1 MRLNTEVTDGHGTEH
16 LDALTLHDVLQ
27 DRIEQV
33 PAAALFVLIGG
44 EPRTQWLPG
53 TVQTDHGYILTGR
66 DVMRDGVAG
75 AGWPLDRAPLP
86 LETSIPGVFAVG
98 DARYRSLKRVASAVG
113 DGATAVRLA
122 HEYLAAKTGAHAG

>member
-1 MRLNTEVTDGHGTEH
+1 MLVRGDSLARSMSEYLIREIEVTPNLAVRLNTEVTDGHGTEH

-66 DVMRDGVAG
+66 DVVRDGVAG

-86 LETSIPGVFAVG
+86 L
-98 DARYRSLKRVASAVG
+98 
-113 DGATAVRLA
+113 
-122 HEYLAAKTGAHAG
+122 